1 MCDYRDVMP
10 RALPVRPAVVGIVG
24 LVAAFGVGCGSS
36 SSSDDLTVFAAASLT
51 DAFTAIGETFM
62 AENPGRS
69 VTFSFAASSELV
81 TQVLDGAPADVV
93 ATADLV
99 TMDRLTSADAAGSTP
114 VVFARNRATIAVA
127 AGNPLGI
134 TDLADLRDDD
144 LVLVV
149 CAPEAPCGR
158 YANELFANA
167 GITPTP
173 DSLERNPRA
182 VLTKVALGEADV
194 GIVYETDIAA
204 ADGNVDAV
212 PIPSDTN
219 IVAEYPIVTITRSA
233 VPEAAQDFIDIVLSP
248 AGQAILAEHG
258 FTSP

>member
-1 MCDYRDVMP
+1 MP
-10 RALPVRPAVVGIVG
+10 RALPIRPGVVGILG
-24 LVAAFGVGCGSS
+24 LVAAFGVGCDSS
-36 SSSDDLTVFAAASLT
+36 SPSDDITVFAAASLT

-62 AENPGRS
+62 AENPDRS

-81 TQVLDGAPADVV
+81 AQVLDGAPADVV
-93 ATADLV
+93 ATADLI
-99 TMDRLTSADAAGSTP
+99 TMDRLTAADTTASTP
-114 VVFARNRATIAVA
+114 HVFARNRATIAVA

-134 TDLADLRDDD
+134 TGLVDLTDDD
-144 LVLVV
+144 LILVV

-158 YANELFANA
+158 YANQLLANA
-167 GITPTP
+167 GIAPTP
-173 DSLERNPRA
+173 DSFERNPRA

-204 ADGNVDAV
+204 ADGDVDAV

-233 VPEAAQDFIDIVLSP
+233 EPGAAQDFIDIVLSP
-248 AGQAILAEHG
+248 AGLAILADHG